1 MPFFIVCIADS
12 LSAVARR
19 ASQIPF
25 RVSFSF
31 ALAFLASQCPFSY
44 AHVFFKH
51 ALHAFL
57 RFPKCA
63 LELEILRNSF
73 SEARINAVDFES
85 ARFFGTFPKFAR
97 PDAHF
102 VRNCA
107 PEISAAQYKL
117 SSLVDKH
124 NMRYKWMV
132 CDGDSKS
139 HSTVK
144 GQWQ

>member
-1 MPFFIVCIADS
+1 MLFFIVCIADS

-31 ALAFLASQCPFSY
+31 ALAFLASQCAFSY
-44 AHVFFKH
+44 ARVFFKRG
-51 ALHAFL
+51 ARAHAFL

-73 SEARINAVDFES
+73 SEARINVVDFES

-117 SSLVDKH
+117 SSLG
-124 NMRYKWMV
+124 
-132 CDGDSKS
+132 CL
-139 HSTVK
+139 
-144 GQWQ
+144 